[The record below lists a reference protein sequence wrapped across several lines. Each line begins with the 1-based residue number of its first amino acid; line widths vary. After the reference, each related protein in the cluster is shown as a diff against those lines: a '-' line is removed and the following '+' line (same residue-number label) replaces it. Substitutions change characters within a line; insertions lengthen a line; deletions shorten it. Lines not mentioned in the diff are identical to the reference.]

1 MLDWLRFIL
10 TTGFLLSGLVIL
22 VTAVIGVYKFDY
34 VLNRMHAAAIGDSV
48 GILFIA
54 IGTMILFCDLFPIL
68 KILLVVAFLWITSP
82 VSAHQIT
89 RVEILTN
96 PRLIEHLTG
105 QDMTPGEG
113 E

>member
-1 MLDWLRFIL
+1 MLREILAAGFIAL
-10 TTGFLLSGLVIL
+10 GLLAFVIE
-22 VTAVIGVYKFDY
+22 VIGLFRFDY

-48 GILFIA
+48 GLLLMVL
-54 IGTMILFCDLFPIL
+54 GVMILFWEIFPIL
-68 KILLVVAFLWITSP
+68 KLLLVLAFLWITSP

-96 PRLIEHLTG
+96 PRLVEHLTG